1 MKTIKIWSMMV
12 LMTMALPMMAQDITE
27 SDLEGIWVRYESNG
41 EFRPYKPN
49 CGYSLQDPESVT
61 FYLDNNTL
69 NDDSLGVAY
78 VLNPKYSTYDE
89 WGSFAGYV
97 ERLEIRGIQD
107 YFISKGDILH
117 IQYHGGH
124 YCQRYKILSYDG
136 TYITLETMS
145 GKGTVTWM
153 RETTDVSAPV
163 YYNDNNEKYYSL
175 DGKLIPGEPQKGI
188 FIKGKKK
195 MVKG

>member
-49 CGYSLQDPESVT
+49 CGYSLQDPESVK